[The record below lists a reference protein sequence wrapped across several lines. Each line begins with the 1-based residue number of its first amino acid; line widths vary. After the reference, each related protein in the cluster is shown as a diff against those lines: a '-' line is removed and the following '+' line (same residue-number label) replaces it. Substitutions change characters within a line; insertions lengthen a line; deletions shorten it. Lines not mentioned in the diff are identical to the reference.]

1 MSGLFALKKLC
12 PYETEK
18 IVFFVLGLEMG
29 F

>member
-12 PYETEK
+12 PHETEK
-18 IVFFVLGLEMG
+18 MVFFVLDLEMG